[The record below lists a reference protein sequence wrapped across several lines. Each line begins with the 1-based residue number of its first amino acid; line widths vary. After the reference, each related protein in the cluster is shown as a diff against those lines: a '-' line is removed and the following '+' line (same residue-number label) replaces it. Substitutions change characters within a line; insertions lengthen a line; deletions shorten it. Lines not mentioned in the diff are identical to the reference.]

1 MFTFMER
8 EVLDR
13 KWDKFRQV
21 EKDKQSLKI
30 VKGYGL
36 EIVQRL
42 ETVENYG
49 RLHISIKP
57 S

>member
-8 EVLDR
+8 VVLDR
-13 KWDKFRQV
+13 KWNKFRQV
-21 EKDKQSLKI
+21 EEDKQSLKI
-30 VKGYGL
+30 VKCYGL

-42 ETVENYG
+42 ETVKNYG
-49 RLHISIKP
+49 RLRTSIKP

>member
-8 EVLDR
+8 EVLDW
-13 KWDKFRQV
+13 KWNKFRQV

-42 ETVENYG
+42 ETVKNYG
-49 RLHISIKP
+49 RLRISIKP